1 MSCLPFL
8 PFPASTEVFKGWWPK
23 FGATCLG
30 INQEEWWKR
39 MKHMKHETFSNNPG
53 YIVTLKCQ
61 ICWWSNG
68 CISGGQIQMWNV
80 MTIPRDGWNL
90 MIFNINGPSMGEE
103 HLALPFFLGLSSR
116 VPGWKDNKKPAMV
129 KITIVSTGNSCWP
142 LRNGLFLPGLL
153 QIVSPKST
161 KAQTSRVPSHRRYP
175 T

>member
-68 CISGGQIQMWNV
+68 CISGGKYKCGMLWLYLG
-80 MTIPRDGWNL
+80 MGETLW
-90 MIFNINGPSMGEE
+90 FSTSMGHQWGEE
-103 HLALPFFLGLSSR
+103 HLALPFSLGLSSR